1 MLFLRVV
8 KRFEITYSFFTSLSF
23 LGWVENSYRFLFYLP
38 LHKSNMK
45 ILEIWQI
52 LNEECVSLVD
62 KSVSQ
67 TSVCNKKLMTLH
79 RCRWKW
85 KNLWNVTYIKRKV
98 AKLTSKSHK
107 FMDIFR
113 AESRI
118 VFASGDI
125 SQNKL
130 TLFSLISKIKK
141 I

>member
-1 MLFLRVV
+1 
-8 KRFEITYSFFTSLSF
+8 
-23 LGWVENSYRFLFYLP
+23 
-38 LHKSNMK
+38 MK
-45 ILEIWQI
+45 ILEIRQI

-85 KNLWNVTYIKRKV
+85 KNLWNATYIKRKV
-98 AKLTSKSHK
+98 AKLTSKSHYK

-141 I
+141 ILTSG